1 MKKPEKP
8 YDPSK
13 PLDIPA
19 REKFA
24 HLIAIKGLSAS
35 EAYRQTYKGS
45 LKWDD
50 KSVWE
55 AASKL
60 RAHSKV
66 LPRIQYLLSRMS
78 EDTVMSVMERKKI
91 LADIA
96 RAKLSDFCSA
106 GADGFVPNVGPENEH
121 SHALESVETRVT
133 ITGEGDDKQP
143 AFITKIKL
151 KSAVQAIDILNK
163 MEGSY
168 AAEKLEIDN
177 KLSVMVI
184 GGEEEKPAP
193 GE

>member
-1 MKKPEKP
+1 MKKLEKP

-78 EDTVMSVMERKKI
+78 EDTLMTVTERKKI

-96 RAKLSDFCSA
+96 RANMTDFCSA
-106 GADGFVPNVGPENEH
+106 GADGFVPNIGEENQR
-121 SHALESVETRVT
+121 SPALESVETRVVWS
-133 ITGEGDDKQP
+133 GEGDQKQP

-151 KSAVQAIDILNK
+151 ASKTTAIDLLNK

-168 AAEKLEIDN
+168 AAEKHEIDN

>member
-1 MKKPEKP
+1 MKKAEKE

-13 PLDIPA
+13 PIDIPA

-24 HLIAIKGLSAS
+24 HLIAIQGLSAS
-35 EAYRQTYKGS
+35 EAYRRAYPRS

-55 AASKL
+55 GASKL
-60 RAHSKV
+60 RAHPKV
-66 LPRIQYLLSRMS
+66 LPRIQYLKARLSDDS
-78 EDTVMSVMERKKI
+78 VMSVLERKRI

-96 RAKLSDFCSA
+96 RAKMSDFCSA
-106 GADGFVPNVGPENEH
+106 GAEGFVPNIGTENEH

-133 ITGEGDDKQP
+133 WSGEGDQRQP

-151 KSAVQAIDILNK
+151 ASRTAAIDLLNK

-168 AAEKLEIDN
+168 APEKLEVDN
-177 KLSVMVI
+177 KTTVMI
-184 GGEEEKPAP
+184 IQGEEQKPP
-193 GE
+193 REE